1 MHLMPDAEDK
11 LSSLVGDYP
20 LSNLLT
26 GVGVVIVLSL
36 QQITIALSS
45 KKKSTKN
52 DDEEEAHDYHDHYND
67 HEQKANGIKEP
78 LVFGNNNSTNETST
92 NIRSSLRDLRSP
104 SQEVSMHTI
113 TAVIHDHD
121 HGIAAFQDVMNAK
134 TLKDLVNAY
143 ALEISTT
150 VHSLVIGFNL
160 GIMDDNDASG
170 IATLMTALT
179 IHQFVEGIGMGSVI
193 NTSRGQ
199 LGQSKIVTFVAIF
212 SCTISVGVFVGILA
226 SSNEESTEQLAAEGS
241 VTAIAAGSLIYIALT
256 ELVSSYFN
264 DPENETKWGLKAGML
279 ICFSLGIGIM
289 ALISLW
295 A

>member
-11 LSSLVGDYP
+11 LSSLVVDYP

-26 GVGVVIVLSL
+26 AVGVVIVLSL

-45 KKKSTKN
+45 KPKSDKAKS
-52 DDEEEAHDYHDHYND
+52 DKSVESVHDHTHDHND
-67 HEQKANGIKEP
+67 HNEKREHNIKD
-78 LVFGNNNSTNETST
+78 
-92 NIRSSLRDLRSP
+92 SLMLNDKHNLSNRGSLHDLRSP
-104 SQEVSMHTI
+104 SQELSMHTI

-160 GIMDDNDASG
+160 GIMDNSDYSG
-170 IATLMTALT
+170 VATLMTALAF
-179 IHQFVEGIGMGSVI
+179 HQFVEGIGMGSVI

-199 LGQSKIVTFVAIF
+199 LGESKIITFVAIF
-212 SCTISVGVFVGILA
+212 SCTISVGVFIGILA
-226 SSNEESTEQLAAEGS
+226 SSDDESDAQLAIEGS
-241 VTAIAAGSLIYIALT
+241 VTAIAAGSLMYIALT

-264 DPENETKWGLKAGML
+264 DPEYESRWGLKALML
-279 ICFSLGIGIM
+279 LSFSFGIGIM
-289 ALISLW
+289 ALIGVW

>member
-1 MHLMPDAEDK
+1 MPDAEDK

-26 GVGVVIVLSL
+26 AVGIVIVLTL

-45 KKKSTKN
+45 KNKSNKN
-52 DDEEEAHDYHDHYND
+52 EDAAHDDND
-67 HEQKANGIKEP
+67 HHESHEKKTNNMDAA
-78 LVFGNNNSTNETST
+78 LVNDKHTASHRGSVN
-92 NIRSSLRDLRSP
+92 DYRSP
-104 SQEVSMHTI
+104 SMEISMHAI

-160 GIMDDNDASG
+160 GIMDDSDASG
-170 IATLMTALT
+170 VATLMTALAF
-179 IHQFVEGIGMGSVI
+179 HQFVEGIGMGSVI

-199 LGQSKIVTFVAIF
+199 LGHSKIITFVAIF
-212 SCTISVGVFVGILA
+212 SCTISVGVFIGILA
-226 SSNEESTEQLAAEGS
+226 SSGDESDAQLAVEGS
-241 VTAIAAGSLIYIALT
+241 VTAIAAGSLMYIALT

-264 DPENETKWGLKAGML
+264 DPENESKWGLKGGML
-279 ICFSLGIGIM
+279 VCFSAGIGIM
-289 ALISLW
+289 AVIGIW

>member
-1 MHLMPDAEDK
+1 MHLMPDAEEK

-26 GVGVVIVLSL
+26 AVGIVIVLSL

-45 KKKSTKN
+45 KSKSDKN
-52 DDEEEAHDYHDHYND
+52 EKEMHDHLDHHDHHETKTNSMND
-67 HEQKANGIKEP
+67 S
-78 LVFGNNNSTNETST
+78 LVLNDKHNLTDRG
-92 NIRSSLRDLRSP
+92 LLHDLRSP

-121 HGIAAFQDVMNAK
+121 HGIAAFQDLMNAK

-160 GIMDDNDASG
+160 GIMDDSNASG
-170 IATLMTALT
+170 IATLMTALAF
-179 IHQFVEGIGMGSVI
+179 HQFVEGIGMGSVI

-199 LGQSKIVTFVAIF
+199 LGQSKIITFVAIF
-212 SCTISVGVFVGILA
+212 SCTISVGVFIGILA
-226 SSNEESTEQLAAEGS
+226 SSDNESDAQLAIEGS
-241 VTAIAAGSLIYIALT
+241 VTAIAAGSLMYIALT

-264 DPENETKWGLKAGML
+264 DPENESKWGLKAGML
-279 ICFSLGIGIM
+279 VCFSAGIGIM
-289 ALISLW
+289 ALIGIW